1 MGWLLLLSGVVG
13 CARWS
18 TELDEDNVLPIP
30 RMSPDSV
37 VLEVAFAPVPDEG
50 FDLEQELWK
59 YVDEQQLR
67 LELRRRLLRNGFR
80 AGVLGTQL
88 PAPVQE
94 LVDSQPDV
102 LESLAQGAPAAE
114 AALPARNQRRQLR
127 AGRRAQIVASS
138 TIHESLAALYRDE
151 DGTIRGDSF
160 SQAQCMFGLISRPLG
175 DGRVQLE
182 ITPEVQHGQP
192 RQGWVGH
199 EGAFRW
205 DAERQRRVFDE
216 LRMEATLAPGQT
228 LVLSSTQDH
237 VGLGGQFFA
246 GDPARRSGGRVLL
259 IRLAQTQFDD
269 LFAPDRMVAPLATP
283 AP

>member
-1 MGWLLLLSGVVG
+1 MGWLLLLTGMAG

-18 TELDEDNVLPIP
+18 TELDEDNMLPIP

-37 VLEVAFAPVPDEG
+37 VLEVAFVPVSGEEL
-50 FDLEQELWK
+50 DLEGELWK
-59 YVDEQQLR
+59 FVDEQQLR
-67 LELRRRLLRNGFR
+67 IELRRRLLRNGFR

-88 PAPVQE
+88 PTAIQQ
-94 LVDSQPDV
+94 LVDAQPDV
-102 LESLAQGAPAAE
+102 VQSLAQATGDSE

-127 AGRRAQIVASS
+127 AGRRAQIVSS
-138 TIHESLAALYRDE
+138 PTIHESLAALYRDE
-151 DGTIRGDSF
+151 DGTIRGETF
-160 SQAQCMFGLISRPLG
+160 TQAQCMFGLISRPLG

-182 ITPEVQHGQP
+182 VTPEVQHGQP

-216 LRMEATLAPGQT
+216 LRIEATLSPGQT
-228 LVLSSTQDH
+228 LVLSTTQDA
-237 VGLGGQFFA
+237 VGLGGQFFGA
-246 GDPARRSGGRVLL
+246 ATRRTGGRLLL